1 MELTEK
7 ATTETSAQPD
17 ANAQDSNITEKLMT
31 DAAFISKVQDALE
44 GVAGQVF
51 DGLLEAAS
59 RLRQILRVLRSLL
72 TTPW

>member
-7 ATTETSAQPD
+7 ATTETSAQQD
-17 ANAQDSNITEKLMT
+17 ANAQDSSITEKLMT
-31 DAAFISKVQDALE
+31 DAAFISKVQGALE
-44 GVAGQVF
+44 GVAGQVL